1 MTSRIL
7 GTLAIV
13 IYALVVPILEL
24 NTSHL
29 FNPEWSPHA
38 RTHEAW
44 QLITNSTLGVLALW
58 ILCKQS
64 NPKLAGLIS
73 IIVMGS
79 FLAAFALQ
87 PVYDGS
93 MVLSA
98 GHPEKKLFG
107 VNLGVLGAVLS
118 TLLAFGSILIAST
131 DSARASERRNS

>member
-13 IYALVVPILEL
+13 IYALIVPLLEL

-29 FNPEWSPHA
+29 FNPEWPPHA

-44 QLITNSTLGVLALW
+44 QLITNSTLGALALW
-58 ILCKQS
+58 ILWKQS
-64 NPKLAGLIS
+64 NPRLSGLIS

-79 FLAAFALQ
+79 FLAAFTLQ
-87 PVYDGS
+87 PAYDGS

-98 GHPEKKLFG
+98 VHPEKKLLG
-107 VNLGVLGAVLS
+107 INLGVLGAALS
-118 TLLAFGSILIAST
+118 TLLAFGSVSFAST
-131 DSARASERRNS
+131 DSARASEKSNS